1 MGLEEKK
8 ITRKMNN
15 MDFLMESFYLDG
27 LEIIRLKKSKK
38 LYLFCGYDKDSILNK
53 AKSLTNYAYESEMY
67 LLGRT
72 ILPEYK
78 NVGLFD
84 ILDDGIFISLNEDG
98 NLDEDSLYN
107 VLYLKKDSYDK
118 IGKMKKEDFSLWQT
132 KRKLLDKTSLILQ
145 FFTKDEAL
153 DILLKNKTYE
163 ISAEKDEILLNQF
176 YDIFEKDCRKLGLDA
191 SYYIKY
197 NKTDKT
203 DSNKYP
209 FNYGYTIERLDD
221 TLYFY
226 KVKYSGLRV
235 QYGTCSV
242 FDKYSGRRELYGK
255 CSVFDKKEVV
265 NLFLARNWN
274 RMTL

>member
-1 MGLEEKK
+1 MK
-8 ITRKMNN
+8 N
-15 MDFLMESFYLDG
+15 MDFLMESFYLDA

-38 LYLFCGYDKDSILNK
+38 LYLFCGYGKDSILNK

-132 KRKLLDKTSLILQ
+132 KRNLLDKTSLILQ

-163 ISAEKDEILLNQF
+163 ISAEKDEILLNKF
-176 YDIFEKDCRKLGLDA
+176 YDIFETDCRKLGLNA
-191 SYYIKY
+191 SSYIKY

-235 QYGTCSV
+235 RYGTCSV

-265 NLFLARNWN
+265 TLFLARNWN